1 MSTLVEELP
10 KKIARLEAKFGSD
23 NQFVK
28 QLKQQL
34 DGIQHNQ
41 GKTGEE
47 VYRMQAVKLP
57 LKDEGE

>member
-1 MSTLVEELP
+1 MSTVKDSLP
-10 KKIARLEAKFGSD
+10 KEIARLEEKYGSD
-23 NQFVK
+23 NPYVK